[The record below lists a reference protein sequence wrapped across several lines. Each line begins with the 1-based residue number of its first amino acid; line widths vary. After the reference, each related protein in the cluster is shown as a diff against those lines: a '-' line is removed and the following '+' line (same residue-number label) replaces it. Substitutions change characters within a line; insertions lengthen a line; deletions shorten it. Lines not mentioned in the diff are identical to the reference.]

1 MFISLTCNLFHICFF
16 FLFCLSTFRVLCPML
31 PVSLDCSF
39 LVVPPLFSNTFKY
52 CANHQRD
59 FLENN
64 SSFFYKHSVNGA
76 LFILVKRPSDCGELD
91 KSTCKSGVYKI
102 YPKNTS
108 GFEVYCE
115 MEKNS
120 GVWTVSDVMLLAVM
134 IRWQELVSY
143 SC

>member
-1 MFISLTCNLFHICFF
+1 MF
-16 FLFCLSTFRVLCPML
+16 V
-31 PVSLDCSF
+31 
-39 LVVPPLFSNTFKY
+39 
-52 CANHQRD
+52 
-59 FLENN
+59 
-64 SSFFYKHSVNGA
+64 
-76 LFILVKRPSDCGELD
+76 LVKRPSDCGELD

-134 IRWQELVSY
+134 IRWQVTVIQNSYLILVK
-143 SC
+143 CD